1 MQSSNNKIINFKHFI
16 GLESNKTSH
25 LEKWVSALGGLLGIL
40 IVTLISRQFLG
51 DEEAVW
57 VVASMGATAV
67 LVFAVPHGPLSQPWA
82 VVGGQLVSAI
92 IGVACARWIPIP
104 VLAAAVAVAAA
115 IGVMHYLR
123 CIHPPGGATALT
135 AVIGGANIQALGFHY
150 VLTPVLLNAV
160 VIVLVAMVFNYAFHW
175 RRYPAVLAVR
185 PASEPEVVETTP
197 DNSSD
202 DDLETA
208 REEMGSTV
216 DISSQDLK
224 EIYRLARENRLTEL
238 LKASRS

>member
-16 GLESNKTSH
+16 GFESNKTDH
-25 LEKWVSALGGLLGIL
+25 LEKWISALGGLFGILGI
-40 IVTLISRQFLG
+40 TLISRQFLG
-51 DEEAVW
+51 EQEAAW

-82 VVGGQLVSAI
+82 VVGGHLISAV

-104 VLAAAVAVAAA
+104 VLAAAVAVAVA
-115 IGVMHYLR
+115 IGAMHYLR

-160 VIVLVAMVFNYAFHW
+160 VIVLIAIIFNYAFSW
-175 RRYPAVLAVR
+175 RRYPVALTVR
-185 PASEPEVVETTP
+185 PAAKPEVPENTV
-197 DNSSD
+197 DNLSE

-208 REEMGSTV
+208 LQAMGSTV
-216 DISSQDLK
+216 DISSQDLE
-224 EIYRLARENRLTEL
+224 EIYRLARENRLSEL
-238 LKASRS
+238 LEASRS

>member
-1 MQSSNNKIINFKHFI
+1 MNIKHFI
-16 GLESNKTSH
+16 GLASNKTGH
-25 LEKWVSALGGLLGIL
+25 LEKWVSALGGLFGILGI
-40 IVTLISRQFLG
+40 TLVSRQFLG
-51 DEEAVW
+51 EQEAAW

-82 VVGGQLVSAI
+82 VVGGHLISAI

-115 IGVMHYLR
+115 IGAMHYFR

-160 VIVLVAMVFNYAFHW
+160 VIVLIAIIFNYAFSW
-175 RRYPAVLAVR
+175 RRYPMALTIR
-185 PASEPEVVETTP
+185 PAGKPVGPETMP
-197 DNSSD
+197 DNLSEG
-202 DDLETA
+202 DLDTA
-208 REEMGSTV
+208 LRVMGSTV
-216 DISSQDLK
+216 DISSQELE
-224 EIYRLARENRLTEL
+224 EIYRLARQNRLSEL
-238 LKASRS
+238 LKVSRS